1 MTKDSLAFHLPLS
14 ARRILYSSPMSDAA
28 TGNDTQVIYDG
39 HIVRLEVQDGK
50 WEIVRHADAV
60 AILALND
67 AGEMLFVRQRRRAVD
82 AFTLEAPAGLI
93 DDGESPEEAARRELQ
108 EEVGLDGDMT
118 LLTRFYSSPGFCDEE
133 LYVLRAR
140 NLRESKLPHDED
152 EELEPVWMRPQEV
165 LDSLRDGTVKGSAST
180 VTAALFAVQL
190 LGRQGG

>member
-1 MTKDSLAFHLPLS
+1 
-14 ARRILYSSPMSDAA
+14 MSDAA
-28 TGNDTQVIYDG
+28 TGEGTQVIYDG
-39 HIVRLEVQDGK
+39 HIVRLELQGGK

-82 AFTLEAPAGLI
+82 AMTLEAPAGLI

-133 LYVLRAR
+133 LYVLQAR
-140 NLRESKLPHDED
+140 NLRESRLDPDED
-152 EELEPVWMRPQEV
+152 EDLETVWMPPQAV
-165 LDSLRDGTVKGSAST
+165 LDGLRDGTFKGSAST

-190 LGRQGG
+190 LARGEG